1 MLFFAH
7 IIQMQLR
14 ATTNDP
20 AADPW
25 VLPGIGSSVWPE
37 SEVSVDS
44 HRTLVPPE
52 SGRSILSGFGRRI
65 ACQTAGRV
73 RRQRQRGTISRH
85 GQSIEALRCF
95 ESGAP
100 FVNKIRIEQTWKNA
114 KSKLSTA
121 WACTH
126 GP

>member
-52 SGRSILSGFGRRI
+52 SGRSIRR
-65 ACQTAGRV
+65 AHLVCCFANKTLRSPV
-73 RRQRQRGTISRH
+73 RFDGKAYWRLASLAALPHADISRLDV
-85 GQSIEALRCF
+85 A
-95 ESGAP
+95 
-100 FVNKIRIEQTWKNA
+100 
-114 KSKLSTA
+114 SKA
-121 WACTH
+121 I
-126 GP
+126 GVE